1 MKQAAL
7 VLAGVILADLAIAQD
22 LPPGVLL
29 LSRVKAHMK
38 DELQRLATIS
48 CVETVEREH
57 QPPKG
62 KLQPLDTIRLEVL
75 TNGGKELF
83 ASPGDR
89 KFSENHPMSY
99 AGSGTLGNGLF
110 GPYLKDIFVSEIV
123 ASEYK
128 GEEQEGGRV
137 LARYQ
142 YRIPLLFSAQTIH
155 TMEGSGTVSL
165 QGSYWVDPRNYD
177 VVRLELNAGDFP
189 PTLPVTEMKTAIT
202 YARTVL
208 SDRLEVLLP
217 DTADVRLVKQSG
229 ELSHNRIGF
238 THCRVFGAES
248 TIDFNAPDAP
258 EPPPRFGAATVDET
272 LRPLPAGLPIAVK
285 LSSQISADTAVGSLI
300 EGVVDG
306 NVTVKRQV
314 VVPAGA
320 HVRGRIRRLER
331 YTDPFAYFV
340 VGLEFTEVEVQGIR
354 RLFYADLASIDPAPN
369 VERILTT
376 QDTTTETRGPFGGV
390 SMRLYKERVSL
401 YDLPGVATF
410 FFKGSRLELPRG
422 FRTEW
427 KTRPLNP

>member
-7 VLAGVILADLAIAQD
+7 VLAGVILAGPAIAQD

-29 LSRVKAHMK
+29 LSRVKAHMRE
-38 DELQRLATIS
+38 ELQRLATVS

-75 TNGGKELF
+75 TNGEKELF

-110 GPYLKDIFVSEIV
+110 GPYLKDIFVSEVV

-128 GEEQEGGRV
+128 GDEKAGGRL
-137 LARYQ
+137 LARYE
-142 YRIPLLFSAQTIH
+142 YRIPLLFGAQTIH
-155 TMEGSGTVSL
+155 MVEGSGTVSL
-165 QGSYWVDPRNYD
+165 HGFYWVDPRNYD
-177 VVRLELNAGDFP
+177 VVRLEMNAGDFP
-189 PTLPVTEMKTAIT
+189 PTLPVTEMKTVIT

-229 ELSHNRIGF
+229 EISHNRVGF

-248 TIDFNAPDAP
+248 SIDFNAPDAP
-258 EPPPRFGAATVDET
+258 EQPPRFGAASVDET
-272 LRPLPAGLPIAVK
+272 LRPLPPGLAIAVK
-285 LSSQISADTAVGSLI
+285 LSSQISGDTTVGSLI
-300 EGVVDG
+300 EGVVES
-306 NVTVKRQV
+306 NVTVKREV
-314 VVPAGA
+314 VVPAGSR
-320 HVRGRIRRLER
+320 VRGRIRRLER
-331 YTDPFAYFV
+331 YAEPFPYFI

-354 RLFYADLASIDPAPN
+354 RLFYADLISLEPAPG
-369 VERILTT
+369 VERFLTT
-376 QDTTTETRGPFGGV
+376 SNTTERVENGFGGM
-390 SMRLYKERVSL
+390 SSRQHQQRIAL

-410 FFKGSRLELPRG
+410 FWKGSRLELPRG

>member
-1 MKQAAL
+1 MRQAAL
-7 VLAGVILADLAIAQD
+7 AVVILAGAAIAQE

-29 LSRVKAHMK
+29 LSRVKAHMRE
-38 DELQRLATIS
+38 ELQRLATIS

-57 QPPKG
+57 RAPKG
-62 KLQPLDTIRLEVL
+62 KLLPLDTVRLEVL
-75 TNGGKELF
+75 TNGSKELF

-89 KFSENHPMSY
+89 KFTEDHPMSY

-123 ASEYK
+123 ASEYR
-128 GEEQEGGRV
+128 GEEQVGGHV
-137 LARYQ
+137 LARYE

-165 QGSYWVDPRNYD
+165 HGFFWADPRNYD

-189 PTLPVTEMKTAIT
+189 PTLPVTEMKTIIT

-217 DTADVRLVKQSG
+217 ETADVRLVKQSG
-229 ELSHNRIGF
+229 EISHNRIGF

-248 TIDFNAPDAP
+248 TIDFDAPDAP
-258 EPPPRFGAATVDET
+258 EQPPRFGAATVDET

-285 LSSQISADTAVGSLI
+285 LTSQISADTAVGSLI
-300 EGVVDG
+300 EGVADG
-306 NVTVKRQV
+306 NVTVKRDV

-320 HVRGRIRRLER
+320 YVRGRIRRLER
-331 YTDPFAYFV
+331 YADPFPYFV

-354 RLFYADLASIDPAPN
+354 RLFYADLVSIEPAPG
-369 VERILTT
+369 VQRVLTT
-376 QDTTTETRGPFGGV
+376 HSTREPINNALGGV
-390 SMRLYKERVSL
+390 SSRQERITL

-410 FFKGSRLELPRG
+410 FVTGSRLELPRG

>member
-7 VLAGVILADLAIAQD
+7 VVVGVILAGQAITQD

-29 LSRVKAHMK
+29 LSRVKAHMR

-62 KLQPLDTIRLEVL
+62 KMQPLDTIRLEVL
-75 TNGGKELF
+75 TNGEKELF

-110 GPYLKDIFVSEIV
+110 GSYLKDIFANEIA

-137 LARYQ
+137 LARDD

-155 TMEGSGTVSL
+155 TMEGSGKVSL
-165 QGSYWVDPRNYD
+165 HGSYWVDTWNYD

-189 PTLPVTEMKTAIT
+189 PTLPVTEMKTVIT
-202 YARTVL
+202 YVRTVL
-208 SDRLEVLLP
+208 NDRLEVLLP

-229 ELSHNRIGF
+229 EVSHNRVGF
-238 THCRVFGAES
+238 THCRIFGAES
-248 TIDFNAPDAP
+248 QIDFNAPDAP
-258 EPPPRFGAATVDET
+258 EQSPRFGASTVDET
-272 LRPLPAGLPIAVK
+272 LRPLPAGLAIAVN
-285 LSSQISADTAVGSLI
+285 LSSQISRDTAVGTLI

-306 NVTVKRQV
+306 NVTVKRDV
-314 VVPAGA
+314 VVPAGSR
-320 HVRGRIRRLER
+320 VRGRIRRLER
-331 YTDPFAYFV
+331 YTDPFPYFV

-354 RLFYADLASIDPAPN
+354 RLFYADLVSIEPVPG
-369 VERILTT
+369 VERFLTT
-376 QDTTTETRGPFGGV
+376 IETTTEAMRPFGGG
-390 SMRLYKERVSL
+390 STRLHSERLSL
-401 YDLPGVATF
+401 YNLPGVATF
-410 FFKGSRLELPRG
+410 FLKGGRLELPRG

-427 KTRPLNP
+427 KTRPLKP

>member
-7 VLAGVILADLAIAQD
+7 VLAVVILAGPAIAQD

-29 LSRVKAHMK
+29 LSRVKAHMRE
-38 DELQRLATIS
+38 ELQRLATIS

-62 KLQPLDTIRLEVL
+62 KLHPLDTIRLEVL
-75 TNGGKELF
+75 TNGEKELF

-128 GEEQEGGRV
+128 GEEEAGGRL
-137 LARYQ
+137 LARYE

-155 TMEGSGTVSL
+155 MVEGSGTVSL

-189 PTLPVTEMKTAIT
+189 PMLPVTEMKTVIT

-229 ELSHNRIGF
+229 EISQNRVGF
-238 THCRVFGAES
+238 THCRIFGAES

-258 EPPPRFGAATVDET
+258 EQPPRFGAATVDET
-272 LRPLPAGLPIAVK
+272 LRPLPPGLPIAVK
-285 LSSQISADTAVGSLI
+285 LSSQISADTTVGSLI
-300 EGVVDG
+300 EGVVEN
-306 NVTVKRQV
+306 NVRMKRDV
-314 VVPAGA
+314 VVPAGSP
-320 HVRGRIRRLER
+320 VRGRIRRLER
-331 YTDPFAYFV
+331 YAEPFPYFV

-354 RLFYADLASIDPAPN
+354 RLFYADLISLEPAPG
-369 VERILTT
+369 VERFLTT
-376 QDTTTETRGPFGGV
+376 SNTTERVENGFGGM
-390 SMRLYKERVSL
+390 SSRQHQERIAL

-410 FFKGSRLELPRG
+410 FWKGSRLELPRG

>member
-1 MKQAAL
+1 MKQAVL
-7 VLAGVILADLAIAQD
+7 VMVGVILAVPAITQD

-29 LSRVKAHMK
+29 LSRVKAHMR

-57 QPPKG
+57 QPPQG

-75 TNGGKELF
+75 TNGEKELF

-123 ASEYK
+123 ASEYRE
-128 GEEQEGGRV
+128 EEQEGGRH
-137 LARYQ
+137 LARYE
-142 YRIPLLFSAQTIH
+142 YNIPLLFSAQTIH

-165 QGSYWVDPRNYD
+165 HGSYWVDPRNYD

-189 PTLPVTEMKTAIT
+189 PTLPVTEMKTIIT

-208 SDRLEVLLP
+208 SERLEVLLP
-217 DTADVRLVKQSG
+217 ETADLRLVKASG
-229 ELSHNRIGF
+229 EVSHNRIGF
-238 THCRVFGAES
+238 THCRIFAAES
-248 TIDFNAPDAP
+248 TIDFNAPDASVQ
-258 EPPPRFGAATVDET
+258 PPRFGAATVDET

-285 LSSQISADTAVGSLI
+285 LSSQISADAAVGTLI
-300 EGVVDG
+300 EGVVER
-306 NVTVKRQV
+306 NVTVKRDV
-314 VVPAGA
+314 VVPAGSR
-320 HVRGRIRRLER
+320 VRGRIRRLER
-331 YTDPFAYFV
+331 YAEPFPYFV
-340 VGLEFTEVEVQGIR
+340 VGIEFMEVEVQGIR
-354 RLFYADLASIDPAPN
+354 RLFYADLASIDPAPGL
-369 VERILTT
+369 ERFLTT
-376 QDTTTETRGPFGGV
+376 RNTTEQLNNPFGGV
-390 SMRLYKERVSL
+390 SSRQDQERLTL

-410 FFKGSRLELPRG
+410 FLKGSRLELPRG

-427 KTRPLNP
+427 KTRPLSP

>member
-7 VLAGVILADLAIAQD
+7 VLAGVILAGPAIAQD

-29 LSRVKAHMK
+29 LSRVKAHMRE
-38 DELQRLATIS
+38 ELQRLATIS

-75 TNGGKELF
+75 TNGEKELF

-128 GEEQEGGRV
+128 GEEEASGQL
-137 LARYQ
+137 LARYE
-142 YRIPLLFSAQTIH
+142 YRIPLLFSAQAIH
-155 TMEGSGTVSL
+155 MVEGSGTVSL
-165 QGSYWVDPRNYD
+165 HGSYWVDLRNYD

-189 PTLPVTEMKTAIT
+189 PTLPVTEMKTVIT

-229 ELSHNRIGF
+229 EISQNRVGF
-238 THCRVFGAES
+238 THCRIFGAES
-248 TIDFNAPDAP
+248 TIDFNAADAP
-258 EPPPRFGAATVDET
+258 EQPPRFGAATVDET
-272 LRPLPAGLPIAVK
+272 LRPLPPGLPIAVK
-285 LSSQISADTAVGSLI
+285 LSSQISADTTVGSLI
-300 EGVVDG
+300 EGVVES
-306 NVTVKRQV
+306 NVTVKRDV
-314 VVPAGA
+314 VVPAGSR
-320 HVRGRIRRLER
+320 VRGRIRRLER
-331 YTDPFAYFV
+331 YAEPFPYFV

-354 RLFYADLASIDPAPN
+354 RLFYADLTSIESAPS
-369 VERILTT
+369 VERFLTT
-376 QDTTTETRGPFGGV
+376 SNTTERVENGFGGM
-390 SMRLYKERVSL
+390 SSRQHQERIAL

-410 FFKGSRLELPRG
+410 FWKGSRLELPRG

>member
-7 VLAGVILADLAIAQD
+7 VMVGVILAGPAITQD

-29 LSRVKAHMK
+29 LSRVKAHVR
-38 DELQRLATIS
+38 DELQRLTTIS

-75 TNGGKELF
+75 TNGEKELF

-128 GEEQEGGRV
+128 GEGQEGGRV
-137 LARYQ
+137 LARYE
-142 YRIPLLFSAQTIH
+142 YRIPLLFSVQTIH
-155 TMEGSGTVSL
+155 TLEGSGTVSL
-165 QGSYWVDPRNYD
+165 HGSYWVDPRNYD

-189 PTLPVTEMKTAIT
+189 PSLPVTEMKTVIT

-208 SDRLEVLLP
+208 NDRLEVLLP

-229 ELSHNRIGF
+229 EVSHNRVGF
-238 THCRVFGAES
+238 THCRIFGAES
-248 TIDFNAPDAP
+248 QIDFNEPDAP
-258 EPPPRFGAATVDET
+258 EQPPRFGAATVDET
-272 LRPLPAGLPIAVK
+272 LRPLPAGLAIAVK
-285 LSSQISADTAVGSLI
+285 LSSQISPDTAVGTLI

-306 NVTVKRQV
+306 SVTVKRDV
-314 VVPAGA
+314 VVPAGSR
-320 HVRGRIRRLER
+320 VRGRIRRLER
-331 YTDPFAYFV
+331 YTDPFPYFV

-354 RLFYADLASIDPAPN
+354 CLFYADLVSIEPVPG
-369 VERILTT
+369 VERFLTT
-376 QDTTTETRGPFGGV
+376 RETTTETTRAFGGG
-390 SMRLYKERVSL
+390 STGLYRERLFL

-410 FFKGSRLELPRG
+410 FLKGGRLELPRG

-427 KTRPLNP
+427 KTRPLKP

>member
-7 VLAGVILADLAIAQD
+7 VMAGVILAGPAITQD

-29 LSRVKAHMK
+29 LSGLKAHMR

-62 KLQPLDTIRLEVL
+62 KMQPLDTIRLEVL
-75 TNGGKELF
+75 TNGEKELF

-110 GPYLKDIFVSEIV
+110 GTYLKDIFANEIA

-137 LARYQ
+137 LTRYD

-165 QGSYWVDPRNYD
+165 HGSYWVDPRNYD

-189 PTLPVTEMKTAIT
+189 PTLPVTEMKTVIT
-202 YARTVL
+202 YVRTVL
-208 SDRLEVLLP
+208 NDRLEVLLP

-229 ELSHNRIGF
+229 EVSHNRVGF
-238 THCRVFGAES
+238 T
-248 TIDFNAPDAP
+248 T
-258 EPPPRFGAATVDET
+258 AAF
-272 LRPLPAGLPIAVK
+272 
-285 LSSQISADTAVGSLI
+285 S
-300 EGVVDG
+300 
-306 NVTVKRQV
+306 
-314 VVPAGA
+314 
-320 HVRGRIRRLER
+320 GRRAR
-331 YTDPFAYFV
+331 
-340 VGLEFTEVEVQGIR
+340 
-354 RLFYADLASIDPAPN
+354 
-369 VERILTT
+369 
-376 QDTTTETRGPFGGV
+376 
-390 SMRLYKERVSL
+390 
-401 YDLPGVATF
+401 
-410 FFKGSRLELPRG
+410 
-422 FRTEW
+422 
-427 KTRPLNP
+427 

>member
-7 VLAGVILADLAIAQD
+7 VMAGVILAGPAITQD

-29 LSRVKAHMK
+29 LSGVKAHMR

-48 CVETVEREH
+48 CLETVEREH

-62 KLQPLDTIRLEVL
+62 KMQPLDTIRLEVL
-75 TNGGKELF
+75 TNGEKELF

-110 GPYLKDIFVSEIV
+110 GTYLKDIFANEIA

-137 LARYQ
+137 LTRYD

-165 QGSYWVDPRNYD
+165 HGSYWVDPRNYD

-189 PTLPVTEMKTAIT
+189 PTLPVTEMKTVIT
-202 YARTVL
+202 YVRTVL
-208 SDRLEVLLP
+208 NDRLEVLLP

-229 ELSHNRIGF
+229 EVSHNRVGF
-238 THCRVFGAES
+238 THCRIFGAES
-248 TIDFNAPDAP
+248 QIDFNAPDAP
-258 EPPPRFGAATVDET
+258 EQPPRFGAATVDET
-272 LRPLPAGLPIAVK
+272 LRLLPAGLAIAVK
-285 LSSQISADTAVGSLI
+285 LSSQISRDTAVGTLI

-306 NVTVKRQV
+306 NVTVKRDV
-314 VVPAGA
+314 VVPAGSR
-320 HVRGRIRRLER
+320 VRGRIRRLER
-331 YTDPFAYFV
+331 YTDPFPYFV

-354 RLFYADLASIDPAPN
+354 RLFYADLVSIEPVPG
-369 VERILTT
+369 VERFLTT
-376 QDTTTETRGPFGGV
+376 IETTTEAMRPFGGG
-390 SMRLYKERVSL
+390 STRLHSERLFL

-410 FFKGSRLELPRG
+410 FMKGGRLELPRG

-427 KTRPLNP
+427 KTRPLKP